1 MPKIVDH
8 DARRE
13 EILQAA
19 MRVIRTV
26 GLDGTTTRA
35 IAREAGYSSGGLSHY
50 FADKDDILRSVLVMT
65 HRRSRQRQAE
75 ALAGKKALDKLWGLL
90 LDNLPLDEERSVE
103 TLMEMTFWPRAV
115 SSPELRKFQH
125 DAAHALLANLRQL
138 IGEVREAGQL
148 TSELSDAELAEVLI
162 GVIDGFSVHYELFPE
177 RLPPANQERLMLAQL
192 QAFGFAVADLDG

>member
-8 DARRE
+8 DERRE

-19 MRVIRTV
+19 MRVIRAV

-65 HRRSRQRQAE
+65 HRNSRERQAK
-75 ALAGKKALDKLWGLL
+75 ALAGKSALDKLWGLL
-90 LDNLPLDEERSVE
+90 LDNLPLDEERGVE

-115 SSPELRKFQH
+115 SNEELRKFQ
-125 DAAHALLANLRQL
+125 DEAAHALLDSLRKL
-138 IGEVREAGQL
+138 IGEVRKAGQL
-148 TSELSDAELAEVLI
+148 TSRLSDADLAEMLI
-162 GVIDGFSVHYELFPE
+162 GAIDGFSVHYELFPE
-177 RLPPANQERLMLAQL
+177 RLPPAYQERLMLAQL
-192 QAFGFAVADLDG
+192 EAFGFAVGELDH

>member
-8 DARRE
+8 DERRE

-19 MRVIRTV
+19 MRVIRAV
-26 GLDGTTTRA
+26 GLDGATTRA

-65 HRRSRQRQAE
+65 HRRTRERQAK
-75 ALAGKKALDKLWGLL
+75 ALVGKSALDKLWTLL
-90 LDNLPLDEERSVE
+90 LDNLPLDEERGVE

-115 SSPELRKFQH
+115 SSAELRKFQ
-125 DAAHALLANLRQL
+125 DEAAHTLLANLRRL

-148 TSELSDAELAEVLI
+148 ASRLSDADLAEVLI
-162 GVIDGFSVHYELFPE
+162 GAIDGFSVHYELFPE
-177 RLPPANQERLMLAQL
+177 RLPPDYQERLMLAQL
-192 QAFGFAVADLDG
+192 EAFGFAVAELNG